1 MYLLDTNIWLENIL
15 EQEKHNEVKKFL
27 TAIDDKEL
35 YISHFSFYSI
45 GLHLFYKNKT
55 KAFLS
60 FVNDLFLEG
69 SVNLISLN
77 PYDMNEL
84 IINSNKYHLT
94 FDDSY
99 QYTCAQKNNLI
110 LVSFDVDFDKSDIK
124 RLTPIQVLHSK
135 ESR

>member
-15 EQEKHNEVKKFL
+15 EQEKHDEVKKFL
-27 TAIDDKEL
+27 TTIDDNKL
-35 YISHFSFYSI
+35 YISRFSFYSI
-45 GLHLFYKNKT
+45 GLHLFFKNK
-55 KAFLS
+55 KEAFLS

-77 PYDMNEL
+77 PHDMNEL
-84 IINSNKYHLT
+84 IINSRKYNLT

-99 QYTCAQKNNLI
+99 QYTCAKKNNLI

-124 RLTPIQVLHSK
+124 RLTPIRILHSK
-135 ESR
+135 ELK